1 MCFLSQKDT
10 WRIGGFQRP
19 EWVASSSFPGTGCS
33 AASESKEKKKQDSG
47 TRGKRWIVGRK
58 LFTCVAKRGEGEGE
72 GKRLDYVGLNA
83 HEGREGNVHG
93 ICACVPGRVS
103 VRSPSYSQWV

>member
-1 MCFLSQKDT
+1 M
-10 WRIGGFQRP
+10 
-19 EWVASSSFPGTGCS
+19 
-33 AASESKEKKKQDSG
+33 
-47 TRGKRWIVGRK
+47 GRK

-103 VRSPSYSQWV
+103 VRSPSYSQWCKGTRSQCQVTQGTLGREANRLWEVINSDHQRSR